1 MALAGALTAALA
13 PFLPWAGSAY
23 GTTFDGFHYDFD
35 AGVSGGGLGP
45 QLMGIA
51 LLTGLG
57 ALGILSARDIQ
68 KKKLLAVLTAIG
80 GAAVLATVAT
90 AAGKIGD
97 LGRSNGLVSGYITGA
112 SVQVGLLVAGLGG
125 IAIITGTVVVGLN
138 SDK

>member
-1 MALAGALTAALA
+1 
-13 PFLPWAGSAY
+13 
-23 GTTFDGFHYDFD
+23 
-35 AGVSGGGLGP
+35 V
-45 QLMGIA
+45 
-51 LLTGLG
+51 G